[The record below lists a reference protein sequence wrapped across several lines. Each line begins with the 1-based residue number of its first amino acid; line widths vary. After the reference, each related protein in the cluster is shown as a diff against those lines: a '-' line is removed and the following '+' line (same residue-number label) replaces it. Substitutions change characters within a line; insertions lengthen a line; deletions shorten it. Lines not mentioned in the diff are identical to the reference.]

1 VGTTVLVQPLS
12 VNTSFVDVHERDTY
26 LNKLTFR
33 STGFIIDRSLGSL
46 GEELDGRETPD
57 VVLGCDG
64 LVVGLIGI
72 HVCDNTVGLGSECSS
87 DILVSGLHVLMVSL
101 PP

>member
-1 VGTTVLVQPLS
+1 VGTAVFVQPLLVS
-12 VNTSFVDVHERDTY
+12 MILFTPLDKETH
-26 LNKLTFR
+26 LNELTFR
-33 STGFIIDRSLGSL
+33 STRLVVDRSLGSL

-57 VVLGCDG
+57 VVPGCNG
-64 LVVGLIGI
+64 LVVGLIGV

-87 DILVSGLHVLMVSL
+87 DVLVSRLHVLVVSL

>member
-1 VGTTVLVQPLS
+1 VGTTVLVQPLLVS
-12 VNTSFVDVHERDTY
+12 TSFVDVHERDTY
-26 LNKLTFR
+26 LDELTFR
-33 STGFIIDRSLGSL
+33 STRLVIDRSLGSL

-64 LVVGLIGI
+64 LVVGFICV
-72 HVCDNTVGLGSECSS
+72 HVCDNTVGLGSECPS
-87 DILVSGLHVLMVSL
+87 DVLVSRLHVLVVSF

>member
-1 VGTTVLVQPLS
+1 MNLFTPLDKK
-12 VNTSFVDVHERDTY
+12 TH
-26 LNKLTFR
+26 LNELTFR
-33 STGFIIDRSLGSL
+33 STRLVVDRSLGSL

-64 LVVGLIGI
+64 LVVGLIGV

-87 DILVSGLHVLMVSL
+87 NILVSRLHVLVVSF
-101 PP
+101 PPSAQGQ